1 MSNNT
6 SFTSPIFP
14 ANQAVAAFG
23 TSKYMKVNF
32 SNAAPFNF
40 PSSYFTLS
48 FWMRPNDQGTLIFY
62 GDASQASL
70 FDSQLTTM
78 EIRTNGSMVEVSFMS
93 TSEIPAYLSA
103 PFFGNQA
110 HYVAVTFRQEET
122 NPGFVTCSLFIDDAP
137 AVTKQ
142 ILLRNS
148 LDQRMFLPLY
158 GPLYIG
164 NHGPNQDNQIMFNDI
179 FKGPITDVRVWM
191 HPMNPEEILN
201 DSFNELYGDE
211 ANLFLALP
219 LNSDTFDPQTN
230 TSLDLTGY
238 YPASFHPV
246 FDSPGFIYVGNF
258 NGMPTELRTI
268 EMWVRCNA
276 DANGYILSYGDFS
289 NSHDHMNDTTN
300 PLYWNYSGT
309 LSINGRLTDISFHD
323 GDWHHLAIVTTA
335 NSEIIYLDGFQ
346 KQITNITNSPLTP
359 GQPFLLG
366 AKNSDDFGQS
376 FNGNIQELYIWHTA
390 LDADDILDRALQ
402 LLPDDSQIPN
412 IAAYFPL
419 NLDGPAD
426 EKLQTTSFGASSGL
440 RYTSDI
446 QPLSDGI
453 NWQRDQ
459 KISSRVSLTE
469 DYSVVEAKLVAK
481 PVYRISIKVSP
492 KVSEIKISSPETI
505 QITIDDVVTTLQPNN
520 VLSAHPNIFSKLILS
535 IPADDIRCPLL
546 KLQTDLMPPDQF
558 HYLFPDIEVH
568 KKIVNLQPGQMASP
582 DARSAMGIATTVT
595 DDDLNNI
602 QTAIQ
607 NISKSVQ
614 HTYNRRPH
622 SIHRDR
628 AILPVNMQHPHFK
641 VEFTDN
647 KPVYT
652 PLSPEDVPALAN
664 APGTIVKNTAG
675 QEGFFDI
682 ATNYLLNA
690 SKIIVHTIETVEG
703 EIVQS
708 AENIGSDVAKT
719 VDRVGEDIIHGD
731 VLYAA
736 QNLMQG
742 GENLSKDLI
751 MGAGGIAASTVY
763 GAGRLIVLTIHT
775 EIEIVQYVLSHT
787 GDVGRVISAFLQKVG
802 IEIKKAVSWL
812 LDKLIWDEILITQKF
827 ILQTAT
833 SGFDKLITFINDL
846 QTQGDAIFTNFSTNF
861 QDDIESF
868 IKTIKPL
875 PKLTQPS
882 PPLSHSSA
890 IEKTDWLLNK
900 VSKNVSS
907 SSAFTIP
914 LMTEAQNT
922 IADQL
927 FGIIT
932 TNFGDHG
939 TKLADQLQ
947 TAKVD
952 DFNSLFTAVSH
963 TAEYLINAFLEI
975 VKVSVTFCLNI
986 LKQIFDLM
994 MQLMV
999 SMINNVKSQLLAEWT
1014 IPVLGELYSTITAG
1028 ETLSILGFSC
1038 LLVAIP
1044 TNMIIKSE
1052 LGFIPFKPQTNTT
1065 ERLATPISQNILSYA
1080 STYGAL
1086 HILMAPVSMI
1096 MDIKSLIVNF
1106 NTETADIFK
1115 GFGTDIQQK
1124 DPKSIDVIFGLM
1136 NLSFSFISQFMANP
1150 IPPDQHYALPDP
1162 ATKDNVLEAPNYWS
1176 HIIWVYQWFGI
1187 GPNIIGNLVLFGSFK
1202 APLRTKVLGTIM
1214 ACYNTAFGI
1223 THMALMARLDYA
1235 DRQKIN
1241 SLLVRVEN
1249 HENVSDWPI
1258 NQQNYYKWAT
1268 DDGRITLHSEN
1279 LGGLDFPDQNPLY
1292 RKTFGNIM
1300 DTIPEIGQIGSLPPL
1315 VKYTLGLSMI
1325 GTLLFDTLGHL
1336 GEGITVILRTE
1347 NYELY

>member
-1 MSNNT
+1 MST
-6 SFTSPIFP
+6 KSFTSPIFP
-14 ANQAVAAFG
+14 SNQAVATFG
-23 TSKYMKVNF
+23 KSKYMRVNF
-32 SNAAPFNF
+32 SNATDNF
-40 PSSYFTLS
+40 PSAYFTIS
-48 FWMRPNDQGTLIFY
+48 FWMRPDAQGTLIFY
-62 GDASQASL
+62 GDAEQASL
-70 FDSQLTTM
+70 FDSILTTM
-78 EIRTNGSMVEVSFMS
+78 EIRVNGSNIEVQFVS
-93 TSEIPAYLSA
+93 TSNIPAYLSA
-103 PFFGNQA
+103 PFVGNQA
-110 HYVAVTFRQEET
+110 HYVAFTFRQEEV
-122 NPGFVTCSLFIDDAP
+122 NPGFVTCNLFIDDADP
-137 AVTKQ
+137 VTQ
-142 ILLRNS
+142 NILLTNAQN
-148 LDQRMFLPLY
+148 QRMFLPLN

-164 NHGPNQDNQIMFNDI
+164 CKGPDSDNHIYYNDI
-179 FKGPITDVRVWM
+179 FKGPITDLRVWE
-191 HPMNPEEILN
+191 HPMSKGEILL
-201 DSFNELYGDE
+201 DSFNELNGDE
-211 ANLFLALP
+211 NNLFLALP
-219 LNSDTFDPQTN
+219 LNADTYDPDTN
-230 TSLDLTGY
+230 TSLDL
-238 YPASFHPV
+238 ADEHPV
-246 FDSPGFIYVGNF
+246 SFIQVYDSPGFIYVGNF
-258 NGMPTELRTI
+258 NAMPTELRTI

-309 LSINGRLTDISFHD
+309 LSINGRSTDISFHD
-323 GDWHHLAIVTTA
+323 GDWHHLAVVTTA

-346 KQITNITNSPLTP
+346 KQITNNANSPLTQ

-366 AKNSDDFGQS
+366 VKNSDDTDQA
-376 FNGNIQELYIWHTA
+376 FNGLIQEVYIWHTA
-390 LDADDILDRALQ
+390 LDADAILDRALQ
-402 LLPDDSQIPN
+402 LPPDESEMPN
-412 IAAYFPL
+412 IAGYFPL
-419 NLDGPAD
+419 TLDGPVD
-426 EKLQTTSFGASSGL
+426 EKLQATSFGASSGL

-459 KISSRVSLTE
+459 RISSRVSLTE
-469 DYSVVEAKLVAK
+469 DYSVAEAKLAAK

-520 VLSAHPNIFSKLILS
+520 VLSAKPNIFSKLILS

-546 KLQTDLMPPDQF
+546 KLQTDLMPPDQY

-568 KKIVNLQPGQMASP
+568 KKIVNLQPGQMASQ
-582 DARSAMGIATTVT
+582 DARSAMGIAATVT

-614 HTYNRRPH
+614 HTYNRLPH

-652 PLSPEDVPALAN
+652 PLSPDDVPALAN

-682 ATNYLLNA
+682 AKNYLLNA
-690 SKIIVHTIETVEG
+690 SKIVVHTIQSVGG
-703 EIVQS
+703 EIIRS
-708 AENIGSDVAKT
+708 AENIGSDLAKT

-731 VLYAA
+731 IIYAG
-736 QNLMQG
+736 QDLMKG
-742 GENLSKDLI
+742 GENLQKDLVVDAAGI
-751 MGAGGIAASTVY
+751 VLSAVVGAGQ
-763 GAGRLIVLTIHT
+763 LIVLTIHT

-802 IEIKKAVSWL
+802 IEITKAVNWL
-812 LDKLIWDEILITQKF
+812 MDKLKWDEILITQKF

-833 SGFDKLITFINDL
+833 AGFDKFITFINDL
-846 QTQGDAIFTNFSTNF
+846 QSQGDAIFTNFSTNF
-861 QDDIESF
+861 QADIESF
-868 IKTIKPL
+868 INTIKPL
-875 PKLTQPS
+875 PKLAQPS

-900 VSKNVSS
+900 ISKNVSS

-927 FGIIT
+927 LGIIT

-952 DFNSLFTAVSH
+952 DFNSLFTAVSN

-986 LKQIFDLM
+986 LKQVFDLM

-1014 IPVLGELYSTITAG
+1014 IPVLGELYSTITGG
-1028 ETLSILGFSC
+1028 ETLNILGFSC
-1038 LLVAIP
+1038 MLVAIP

-1052 LGFIPFKPQTNTT
+1052 LGFIPFKPETTNT
-1065 ERLATPISQNILSYA
+1065 ERLATPIPQNILSYA
-1080 STYGAL
+1080 STYGAMQ
-1086 HILMAPVSMI
+1086 ILLTPVSII

-1115 GFGTDIQQK
+1115 GIGTNIQQK

-1136 NLSFSFISQFMANP
+1136 NLSFGFVSQFMANP

-1162 ATKDNVLEAPNYWS
+1162 ATKNNVLEAPNYWS
-1176 HIIWVYQWFGI
+1176 HAIWVYQWFGI

-1202 APLRTKVLGTIM
+1202 APLRTKVLGSIM

-1241 SLLVRVEN
+1241 ALLVRVEN
-1249 HENVSDWPI
+1249 HENVSDWPADL
-1258 NQQNYYKWAT
+1258 QNYYKWAT

-1336 GEGITVILRTE
+1336 GEGITVIVRTE
-1347 NYELY
+1347 NNELY